1 MINVHNYNIHHNVMP
16 KKAVNLSYYTTNLR
30 SVNQFITA
38 VYIKLSML
46 MGLVRQS
53 IDTPYLETNDVR
65 IVNK

>member
-1 MINVHNYNIHHNVMP
+1 MP

-38 VYIKLSML
+38 VYIQLSML

-53 IDTPYLETNDVR
+53 IDTPYLEMNDVW

>member
-1 MINVHNYNIHHNVMP
+1 MP